1 MDGNQTNPVFSC
13 GIPEFVGTA
22 TGDTIGLVIANIDPE
37 LREKML
43 IEDRF
48 HSIGVLGSRTGAGAQ
63 ILAVDDAMKA
73 TNTEIISVE
82 LPRDTKG
89 GGGHGCL
96 IIIGAHNIADARKAI
111 EIALELTDRN
121 CGDIYVSSAG
131 HMEFQYSA
139 RAGEA
144 IKKAFDAPIG
154 QAFGIICAC
163 PAPIGLF
170 ISDAAVKSADV
181 TIVKCASPTRNTSL
195 TNEVN
200 IFISGE
206 AAAVRQ
212 AVLTARHLGTQL
224 LMTMGE
230 KPESIAVPYI
240 K

>member
-1 MDGNQTNPVFSC
+1 MEENQINSSFSC

-22 TGDTIGLVIANIDPE
+22 IGDTIGLVIANIDPE

-43 IEDRF
+43 IEDRI
-48 HSIGVLGSRTGAGAQ
+48 HSIGILGSRTGAGAQ
-63 ILAVDDAMKA
+63 ILAIDDAMKA

-96 IIIGAHNIADARKAI
+96 IIIGADHVSDARKAI
-111 EIALELTDRN
+111 EIALELTNKN

-139 RAGEA
+139 RAGQA
-144 IKKAFDAPIG
+144 IEKAFGAPCG

-181 TIVKCASPTRNTSL
+181 SIVKCASPTRNTSL

-200 IFISGE
+200 IFISGN